1 MRVIKETSDKGNGII
16 SEKSLKK
23 GEVVLVGKVEEELD
37 HNHSHASQVGMHTFI
52 LPDYIYRTTN
62 HSCDPNCGIQLA

>member
-23 GEVVLVGKVEEELD
+23 GEVVVVGKVE
-37 HNHSHASQVGMHTFI
+37 
-52 LPDYIYRTTN
+52 
-62 HSCDPNCGIQLA
+62 